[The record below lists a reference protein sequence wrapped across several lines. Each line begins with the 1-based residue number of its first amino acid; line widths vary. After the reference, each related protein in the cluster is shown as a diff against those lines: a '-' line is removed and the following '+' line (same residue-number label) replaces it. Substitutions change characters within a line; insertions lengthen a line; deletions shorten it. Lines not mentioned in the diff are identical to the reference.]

1 MAKYLSVLSTKK
13 KNPHIV
19 KAEKEVT
26 REKQTIDLTT

>member
-19 KAEKEVT
+19 QTEKEVT
-26 REKQTIDLTT
+26 RGKQTIDLTT